1 MFGKSLKGEFDKLLP
16 YESLFIAYLF
26 LAKISASY
34 PCLLELSQ
42 RTGKHFM
49 GISWH
54 PTSIDPILSSSFP
67 VTFVIGKY
75 KKTSYYSELIL

>member
-1 MFGKSLKGEFDKLLP
+1 MNPCSLL
-16 YESLFIAYLF
+16 IF
-26 LAKISASY
+26 LAKILASY

-49 GISWH
+49 EISWH
-54 PTSIDPILSSSFP
+54 LTSIDPILSSSFP

-75 KKTSYYSELIL
+75 KKKQVTIQS